1 MSRRPVRPRPM
12 QLELFRSRP
21 STPDWQRLPMDVR
34 HKAVPLL
41 ARLLRAYC
49 LARRAKEKSD
59 E

>member
-1 MSRRPVRPRPM
+1 M